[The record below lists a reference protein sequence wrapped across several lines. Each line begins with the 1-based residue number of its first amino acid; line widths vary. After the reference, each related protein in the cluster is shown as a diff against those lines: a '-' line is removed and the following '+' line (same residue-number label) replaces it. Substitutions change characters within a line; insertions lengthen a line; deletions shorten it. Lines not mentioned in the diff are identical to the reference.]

1 MDHRR
6 TISPAYYEKMAEAKA
21 VFCSYCTLGAMLFW
35 EDCEGCKIQR
45 MFHAV
50 QRTIK
55 EEMPP
60 KEQGAIVQEQ
70 NTYEGIDLPREMIES
85 IGKGPA
91 TEGGFR
97 TSPEFI
103 IWEDGM
109 YEAFRLQLVE
119 EKTGLPDFAG
129 TDDLPPTQSTLYYL
143 RVICVERGQRTI
155 MEAIQIWD
163 TSYANEGRTYSIPA
177 VSFFAASNEVP
188 NFNDPQE
195 KILEALYDRL
205 DLKVV
210 TADIAERDNRLAM
223 LRKKQSGTAGNIA
236 ATITLDELK
245 AMQREAAAL
254 PVPDS
259 VHELADDI
267 LCALR
272 ENGIRVS
279 DRKYL
284 NYAPVAQAKA
294 WLSGHAAVMPEDL
307 LALKNYLWDAPQDR
321 ETVEQTLRRM
331 CINPMQ
337 DKANNILAMA
347 LEAQD
352 EFDEIRTGSDD
363 PNVGRKA
370 FIKLRGELIRLYG
383 MQQQLA
389 ASTQGPNEAA
399 VTDKLLEELEQSSR
413 QAHEAVG
420 FTYIPL
426 EQQAA
431 LQ

>member
-129 TDDLPPTQSTLYYL
+129 TDDLPPTQIHTVLSEGYL
-143 RVICVERGQRTI
+143 CGTRTTDHHGSDSDLGY
-155 MEAIQIWD
+155 QLCKCP
-163 TSYANEGRTYSIPA
+163 EG
-177 VSFFAASNEVP
+177 
-188 NFNDPQE
+188 D
-195 KILEALYDRL
+195 
-205 DLKVV
+205 KVCCGP
-210 TADIAERDNRLAM
+210 TF
-223 LRKKQSGTAGNIA
+223 
-236 ATITLDELK
+236 ATI
-245 AMQREAAAL
+245 
-254 PVPDS
+254 
-259 VHELADDI
+259 
-267 LCALR
+267 
-272 ENGIRVS
+272 
-279 DRKYL
+279 
-284 NYAPVAQAKA
+284 
-294 WLSGHAAVMPEDL
+294 SG
-307 LALKNYLWDAPQDR
+307 Q
-321 ETVEQTLRRM
+321 
-331 CINPMQ
+331 
-337 DKANNILAMA
+337 
-347 LEAQD
+347 
-352 EFDEIRTGSDD
+352 
-363 PNVGRKA
+363 
-370 FIKLRGELIRLYG
+370 
-383 MQQQLA
+383 
-389 ASTQGPNEAA
+389 
-399 VTDKLLEELEQSSR
+399 
-413 QAHEAVG
+413 
-420 FTYIPL
+420 PL
-426 EQQAA
+426 GH
-431 LQ
+431 

>member
-1 MDHRR
+1 MHTNQALRAYGCAECTFLTCQGFERYCGGFPEKRKPKRFWKTDPQWKAPKWCPRR
-6 TISPAYYEKMAEAKA
+6 KTPAVYRVYHYKNDG
-21 VFCSYCTLGAMLFW
+21 SMLLSNALLHF
-35 EDCEGCKIQR
+35 D
-45 MFHAV
+45 
-50 QRTIK
+50 
-55 EEMPP
+55 
-60 KEQGAIVQEQ
+60 
-70 NTYEGIDLPREMIES
+70 
-85 IGKGPA
+85 GKGHGATAFVSDRHYALVAEGTTQLSARQFLTSSHQQPA
-91 TEGGFR
+91 
-97 TSPEFI
+97 
-103 IWEDGM
+103 
-109 YEAFRLQLVE
+109 
-119 EKTGLPDFAG
+119 
-129 TDDLPPTQSTLYYL
+129 STLLDYPDLVYGNVVEIDDGLRPCCFYY
-143 RVICVERGQRTI
+143 RNERKYT
-155 MEAIQIWD
+155 
-163 TSYANEGRTYSIPA
+163 NEGRTYSIPA

>member
-1 MDHRR
+1 M
-6 TISPAYYEKMAEAKA
+6 
-21 VFCSYCTLGAMLFW
+21 GA
-35 EDCEGCKIQR
+35 G
-45 MFHAV
+45 HY
-50 QRTIK
+50 T
-55 EEMPP
+55 
-60 KEQGAIVQEQ
+60 
-70 NTYEGIDLPREMIES
+70 
-85 IGKGPA
+85 
-91 TEGGFR
+91 
-97 TSPEFI
+97 
-103 IWEDGM
+103 
-109 YEAFRLQLVE
+109 
-119 EKTGLPDFAG
+119 
-129 TDDLPPTQSTLYYL
+129 
-143 RVICVERGQRTI
+143 
-155 MEAIQIWD
+155 
-163 TSYANEGRTYSIPA
+163 NEGRTYSIPA

-223 LRKKQSGTAGNIA
+223 LRKKQSGTAGNVA

>member
-91 TEGGFR
+91 TEDGFR

-163 TSYANEGRTYSIPA
+163 TSYAN
-177 VSFFAASNEVP
+177 V
-188 NFNDPQE
+188 
-195 KILEALYDRL
+195 
-205 DLKVV
+205 
-210 TADIAERDNRLAM
+210 
-223 LRKKQSGTAGNIA
+223 RK
-236 ATITLDELK
+236 
-245 AMQREAAAL
+245 
-254 PVPDS
+254 
-259 VHELADDI
+259 
-267 LCALR
+267 
-272 ENGIRVS
+272 
-279 DRKYL
+279 
-284 NYAPVAQAKA
+284 
-294 WLSGHAAVMPEDL
+294 
-307 LALKNYLWDAPQDR
+307 
-321 ETVEQTLRRM
+321 
-331 CINPMQ
+331 
-337 DKANNILAMA
+337 
-347 LEAQD
+347 
-352 EFDEIRTGSDD
+352 EI
-363 PNVGRKA
+363 
-370 FIKLRGELIRLYG
+370 
-383 MQQQLA
+383 
-389 ASTQGPNEAA
+389 
-399 VTDKLLEELEQSSR
+399 
-413 QAHEAVG
+413 
-420 FTYIPL
+420 
-426 EQQAA
+426 
-431 LQ
+431 